1 MQPGLNL
8 KIPDLQSKFYSAL
21 RSQSPSPKP
30 QLTKVQKKKPYS
42 RIISNKNIKS
52 LTIPAFLQVPTGN
65 QTKIKKPSRS
75 LIDQTTNISSVK
87 GDNSQRLQISTPKT
101 KEEIFELVFCEHIKD
116 CQKMLKVGKVKLTKG
131 ELKSLH
137 PEFCIDR
144 KVFDA
149 CLRCMKHV
157 NRKYFKINEDRD
169 RVFIADT
176 VFSQALFTGVGKE
189 CPGKR
194 NTLKYNLVLFP
205 LFLGYWTL
213 VVLDNRMIKVTV
225 YNVDDQQTLAEILD
239 SIKQFIDNELKNYEK
254 KCIQCS
260 SWSNLQL
267 ESIKTHP
274 ISQTESSAYTLKLAY
289 KLSIKPESDLSQA
302 TLSNFRFKLLILLFN
317 HGTLIL

>member
-8 KIPDLQSKFYSAL
+8 KIPDLQSNLYSAL

-30 QLTKVQKKKPYS
+30 HLTKATKKKPYS
-42 RIISNKNIKS
+42 RIVSNKNIKS
-52 LTIPAFLQVPTGN
+52 LTIPSFLQTTTGS
-65 QTKIKKPSRS
+65 QGRIKKPSHS
-75 LIDQTTNISSVK
+75 LVEDTTNISSVK
-87 GDNSQRLQISTPKT
+87 GETSQRLQVLMPKT
-101 KEEIFELVFCEHIKD
+101 KEEIFELVFCEQIKD
-116 CQKMLKVGKVKLTKG
+116 CQKMLKVGKVLLTKG

-137 PEFCIDR
+137 PEFCIER
-144 KVFDA
+144 KVIDA

-169 RVFIADT
+169 RVFIVDT

-189 CPGKR
+189 CCGKR
-194 NTLKYNLVLFP
+194 NTLKYNLVVFP

-239 SIKQFIDNELKNYEK
+239 SIKQFIDLELKTYEK

-274 ISQTESSAYTLKLAY
+274 MTQIESSAYLLKLAY
-289 KLSIKPESDLSQA
+289 KLSIKPDSDLDQS